1 MTSAFSSCPLGSV
14 IVSIW
19 TVKIRPSKTVLIS
32 RGTIAVVRD
41 SLFTIHDPD
50 SRFFWRPSRQ
60 VLEDVHQVLRQ
71 RRNEL
76 QAAVVPRVVKH
87 ETCRVQEGACQPL
100 HRLDVWRDAAMNAA
114 IQRITDDRMT
124 NGAE

>member
-1 MTSAFSSCPLGSV
+1 MTSAFSSCPLGRV

-19 TVKIRPSKTVLIS
+19 TVKIRPSNTFLIS

-41 SLFTIHDPD
+41 SPFMIHD
-50 SRFFWRPSRQ
+50 SLLFGRPSWE

-87 ETCRVQEGACQPL
+87 ETCRVQERARQT
-100 HRLDVWRDAAMNAA
+100 LDCL
-114 IQRITDDRMT
+114 
-124 NGAE
+124 